1 MKRTLDTLEEAD
13 DVILGAGFSGLSAAL
28 RLAQFGRKV
37 VVLEKHTLPGGLNS
51 YYYRPGKRV
60 YDSGLHVLTNRCP
73 VSRRWGMPFVHRQL
87 GLSPEQLPL
96 YAPTAPSLVQLGDC
110 FLHTPADGPALQEQ
124 IAAEYPTQADGW
136 RALWEL
142 LKKDNLEPA
151 LAAAPAREVLERYL
165 SDAQLIDLLRLPV
178 FLYGGY
184 AAGDITFLI
193 FRNIFRSLFIEG
205 VGHPGSIKPWLDALV
220 AALKEAGGEVFYRA
234 NVVAIEHDSGVV
246 QAVRLESGQR
256 IRAAN
261 VVSSIGRAETEHL
274 LASDTATPAPAP
286 PVAGISAV
294 ETTFCLTREEAA
306 RACPHPMVFFHADE
320 RFDWDPAVRPFE
332 SYSISCA
339 AHFDFPS
346 EPEYCFF
353 KIAAYLG
360 GEGWLGLDE
369 AAYAEKKE
377 AARARLESELRHRL
391 PGLLRIPGEALSE
404 TMTPRTVHRYTSHVD
419 GAIYGGADKSFSGET
434 AYKNLFLV
442 GNDQGGIGV
451 VGALISGIVVA
462 NLKILTGSR

>member
-1 MKRTLDTLEEAD
+1 MKRALDTLEEAD

-51 YYYRPGKRV
+51 YYYRPGKYV

-73 VSRRWGMPFVHRQL
+73 VSRRWGMPFVYRQL
-87 GLSPEQLPL
+87 GLSAEQLPL
-96 YAPTAPSLVQLGDC
+96 HAPTAPSLVRLGDC
-110 FLHTPADGPALQEQ
+110 SLETPVEGEALLEK
-124 IAAEYPTQADGW
+124 IAADYPAQSDGW
-136 RALWEL
+136 RALWAL
-142 LKKDNLEPA
+142 LRQDQLEPA
-151 LAAAPAREVLERYL
+151 LAATPAREVLERYL
-165 SDAQLIDLLRLPV
+165 GDAQLIDLLRLPV

-184 AAGDITFLI
+184 SAGDISFLI

-205 VGHPGSIKPWLDALV
+205 VGHPGSIKPWLDSLV
-220 AALKEAGGEVFYRA
+220 SALKAAGGEVFYRA
-234 NVVAIEHDSGVV
+234 PVVAIEHQDGAV

-256 IRAAN
+256 IRAGN
-261 VVSSIGRAETEHL
+261 VVSSIGWAETRRL
-274 LASDTATPAPAP
+274 LESAPDDAPTAQTAC
-286 PVAGISAV
+286 ISAV
-294 ETTFCLTREEAA
+294 ETTFCLSREEAA
-306 RACPHPMVFFHADE
+306 QACPHPMVFFHADE
-320 RFDWDPAVRPFE
+320 RFDWDPAAHPFQ

-339 AHFDFPS
+339 AHFDFPE

-369 AAYAEKKE
+369 DTYSEKKE
-377 AARARLESELRHRL
+377 AARARLEAELREKL
-391 PGLLRIPGEALSE
+391 PGLLHIPDDAVNE

-434 AYKNLFLV
+434 RHRNLFLV

-462 NLKILTGSR
+462 NLKILTGGR